1 MELTVKKR
9 DASKKSE
16 TKRVRRAG
24 HIPAV
29 IYGLH
34 REPEAIEV
42 DGVQFAAHLRQVTKG
57 QLSTSVFVLKGD
69 GFNGK
74 VLVKDIQYHPTTYE
88 IIHLDFE
95 EMKSDVAINV
105 NVPIEFT
112 GVADCSGIK
121 LGGVLRQVIRALRV
135 RCKPEHLPSHFSLD
149 VRHLAMRQ
157 SMRLRDIKM
166 PAGVRPLGKMDEVV
180 VVIAKR

>member
-9 DASKKSE
+9 DASKKGD
-16 TKRVRRAG
+16 TKRIRRTG
-24 HIPAV
+24 NIPAV

-42 DGVQFAAHLRQVTKG
+42 DGVQFAAHLRQVKKG
-57 QLSTSVFVLKGD
+57 QLATAAFTLIGEEVS
-69 GFNGK
+69 GK
-74 VLVKDIQYHPTTYE
+74 VLVKEIQYHPTTYE

-95 EMKSDVAINV
+95 ELKSGVPVNV

-112 GVADCSGIK
+112 GVADCAGIK
-121 LGGVLRQVIRALRV
+121 LGGVLRQVIRTLRV
-135 RCKPEHLPSHFSLD
+135 RCLPERLPSHFSLD

-157 SMRLRDIKM
+157 SMRLRDIQV
-166 PAGVRPLGKMDEVV
+166 PQGVHPLGKMDEVV